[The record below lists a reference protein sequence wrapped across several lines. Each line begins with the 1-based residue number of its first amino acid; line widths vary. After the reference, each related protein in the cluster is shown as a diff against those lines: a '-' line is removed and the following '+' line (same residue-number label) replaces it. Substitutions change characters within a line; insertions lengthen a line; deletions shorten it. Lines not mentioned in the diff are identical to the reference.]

1 MKILFVDDEPNI
13 LQGIERALYHRCDEW
28 EVVTSDTGAEALE
41 LIDEEGDFDI
51 VVSDMRMP
59 SMSGLQLL
67 TRLQAEYPHVV
78 RVVLS
83 GHANPTDML
92 DVVPMAHRCLAKPCP
107 AGMLESVIDD
117 LIGLSRIMT
126 DPKLRNLAA
135 QVKELPALPSLHQE
149 LSAAASSPEQ
159 DLGTI
164 KAIVEK
170 DPGVSAK
177 LLQVVNAPFFGMK
190 HPAKSISDAVDR
202 LGSKTVCSIVLSME
216 TFRLAPQFESGTVDV
231 RAIQER
237 SYRAALLAR
246 DLSPD
251 REQAG
256 EAFMAALLQD
266 VGILLLLTAE
276 HDEYEVAWAG
286 AADLSR
292 AESDAGLV
300 THAQLGAY
308 LLALWGLPARVVEA
322 VRCHHNPQGVE
333 STLAG
338 VVHIASC
345 LVGGREPNA
354 AYIEA
359 AGLSSL
365 LASAVAMAA

>member
-67 TRLQAEYPHVV
+67 TRLHAEYPHVL

-107 AGMLESVIDD
+107 AGMLEAVIDE
-117 LIGLSRIMT
+117 LVGLRHIMT
-126 DPKLRNLAA
+126 NPKLRNLASA
-135 QVKELPALPSLHQE
+135 ARELPSLPSVHEE
-149 LSAAASSPEQ
+149 LSVALQSPEH
-159 DLGTI
+159 DVASVA
-164 KAIVEK
+164 AIAEK

-190 HPAKSISDAVDR
+190 NSAKTVAGAVAR
-202 LGSKTVCSIVLSME
+202 LGVKTVCSIVLSME
-216 TFRLAPQFESGTVDV
+216 TFRDPPQFQSGAVNV
-231 RAIQER
+231 KSIQER
-237 SYRAALLAR
+237 SLRAALLAR

-251 REQAG
+251 REQGG
-256 EAFMAALLQD
+256 EAFIAALLQD
-266 VGILLLLTAE
+266 VGILLLLASE
-276 HDEYEVAWAG
+276 HDDYAEARAG
-286 AADLSR
+286 ALDRSR
-292 AESDAGLV
+292 AESGRD
-300 THAQLGAY
+300 THSQLGAY
-308 LLALWGLPARVVEA
+308 ILALWGLPARIVEA
-322 VRCHHNPQGVE
+322 VRYHHRPQDAEASSLV
-333 STLAG
+333 G

-345 LVGGREPNA
+345 LVDGREPNA
-354 AYIEA
+354 AYIEG

-365 LASAVAMAA
+365 FARAVAMVG